1 MSPVLLD
8 IVNFIGWII
17 FTITYREPKET
28 KGKCLLKELNSTLFG
43 MLLHQNSKH
52 LKGQLG
58 PL

>member
-17 FTITYREPKET
+17 FTITYREPNKQRENACS
-28 KGKCLLKELNSTLFG
+28 KNPSTLLG
-43 MLLHQNSKH
+43 MLLNQNSKH
-52 LKGQLG
+52 LKGQLR